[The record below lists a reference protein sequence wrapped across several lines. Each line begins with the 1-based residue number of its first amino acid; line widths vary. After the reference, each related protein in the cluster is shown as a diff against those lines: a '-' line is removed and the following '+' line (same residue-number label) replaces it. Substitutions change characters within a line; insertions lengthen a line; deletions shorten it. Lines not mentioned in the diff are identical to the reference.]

1 MKLEYLLLDAKEK
14 ASLQKYKPQGVEKHF
29 LTIGKSGIFCVQF
42 SVDGEN
48 EDSAKKLSDIDVHI
62 RQNYSV
68 TVLENG
74 CSTYFN
80 RRLYPIIATFELKLR
95 KLLYLSASVAS
106 DNKLA
111 GNIVDLESKDFGQ
124 IFTMLFIDDSF
135 MNNIKDKIKARNKE
149 TFSKADVLALI
160 ESVNEKPLW
169 DVLLAKDV
177 VPTLRTRFCE
187 VRLYRNDVMHS
198 HYINWVKYKEIQKL
212 FNSIDS
218 EFDAALHGIEIK
230 EIVDQINP
238 SFNETLRSALA
249 MQKTI
254 AELTQTLRPAIE
266 EAKRLSELY
275 TMSPAIAE
283 MQKQLH
289 ALSSVKLDIS
299 PAIKSMQEISKRFS
313 SFKIET
319 PPELLKLQESLSQLN
334 ETRGIQD
341 LKEDSND
348 AELKSDGSENNG

>member
-1 MKLEYLLLDAKEK
+1 MKLDYLLLDAKDK
-14 ASLQKYKPQGVEKHF
+14 ASLQKYKQPQIVNKCF
-29 LTIGKSGIFCVQF
+29 LIIGDSGFFCVQF
-42 SVDGEN
+42 NIEGEN
-48 EDSAKKLSDIDVHI
+48 EDSAKKLSDIDEHI

-111 GNIVDLESKDFGQ
+111 GNIMDLESKDFGQ

-169 DVLLAKDV
+169 DVLLAKDI

-198 HYINWVKYKEIQKL
+198 HYINWAKYKEIQKL
-212 FNSIDS
+212 FNNINS
-218 EFDAALHGIEIK
+218 ELDEALHGIEIK

-238 SFNETLRSALA
+238 SFNETLQRALA
-249 MQKTI
+249 MQETI
-254 AELTQTLRPAIE
+254 AELSKTLRPAIE
-266 EAKRLSELY
+266 EAKRISELY
-275 TMSPAIAE
+275 TTSPAISE
-283 MQKQLH
+283 LQKQLQ
-289 ALSSVKLDIS
+289 ALSSVKLEIT
-299 PAIKSMQEISKRFS
+299 PAIKRMQEISKQFS
-313 SFKIET
+313 SFKVDI
-319 PPELLKLQESLSQLN
+319 PPELFKLQESLSQLN
-334 ETRGIQD
+334 ETRETQNLIE
-341 LKEDSND
+341 KNND
-348 AELKSDGSENNG
+348 NNPKQ

>member
-1 MKLEYLLLDAKEK
+1 MKLDYLLLDAKEK
-14 ASLQKYKPQGVEKHF
+14 ASLQKYKPQGIEKHF

-48 EDSAKKLSDIDVHI
+48 EDSAKKLSDIDEYI

-95 KLLYLSASVAS
+95 KLLYLSASISS

-135 MNNIKDKIKARNKE
+135 MNNIKDKIKTRNKE

-160 ESVNEKPLW
+160 ESINEKPLW
-169 DVLLAKDV
+169 DALLTKNT
-177 VPTLRTRFCE
+177 VPTLRTRFSE
-187 VRLYRNDVMHS
+187 VRLFRNDVMHS
-198 HYINWVKYKEIQKL
+198 HYINWAKYKEIQRL
-212 FNSIDS
+212 FSSIDT
-218 EFDAALHGIEIK
+218 ELDEALYSIEIK
-230 EIVDQINP
+230 EIADQIKP
-238 SFNETLRSALA
+238 SFNETLRNALA
-249 MQKTI
+249 AQEM
-254 AELTQTLRPAIE
+254 LVGLSQTLRPAIE

-275 TMSPAIAE
+275 TINPAIAE
-283 MQKQLH
+283 IQKQLQT
-289 ALSSVKLDIS
+289 LSTVKLDIS
-299 PAIKSMQEISKRFS
+299 PAIKRMQEISKQFS
-313 SFKIET
+313 SFKINI
-319 PPELLKLQESLSQLN
+319 PPELLKLQDSLSQLN
-334 ETRGIQD
+334 ESRDIQD
-341 LKEDSND
+341 LEEDGND
-348 AELKSDGSENNG
+348 DNPQE

>member
-1 MKLEYLLLDAKEK
+1 MKLDYLLLDAKEK

-29 LTIGKSGIFCVQF
+29 LTIGDSGVFCVQF
-42 SVDGEN
+42 SVEGEN
-48 EDSAKKLSDIDVHI
+48 EDSAKKLSDIDEHI
-62 RQNYSV
+62 CENYNV

-95 KLLYLSASVAS
+95 KLLYVSASIAPDS
-106 DNKLA
+106 KFA

-135 MNNIKDKIKARNKE
+135 MNNIRDKIKARNKE

-198 HYINWVKYKEIQKL
+198 HYINWAKYKEIQKL

-218 EFDAALHGIEIK
+218 ELDAALHGIEIK

-249 MQKTI
+249 MQETI
-254 AELTQTLRPAIE
+254 AELSKALRPAIE
-266 EAKRLSELY
+266 EAKRISELY

-289 ALSSVKLDIS
+289 ALSSVKLEIS
-299 PAIKSMQEISKRFS
+299 PAIKSMQEISKRLS

-319 PPELLKLQESLSQLN
+319 PPELIKLQESLSQLN
-334 ETRGIQD
+334 ETRETQNLIE
-341 LKEDSND
+341 KNND
-348 AELKSDGSENNG
+348 NNPTQ